1 MSLRNKVIRLAYQ
14 NPSLR
19 KDLLPLLKT
28 SASTSKTI
36 IHEWLGDL
44 LYRENPARYGF
55 ISSDRMYYIR
65 YNDIYE
71 NIKEVDVAYHPNY
84 FSSGGILVAGDTIEG
99 KDFHLDLDVSKET
112 KSSASKKIIQFLKA
126 QKLVR

>member
-28 SASTSKTI
+28 SASKTI

-44 LYRENPARYGF
+44 LYRENPVKYGF

-65 YNDIYE
+65 YSDIYE

-84 FSSGGILVAGDTIEG
+84 FSSGGILVAGLTVEG

-112 KSSASKKIIQFLKA
+112 KSSASQKIIQFLKA
-126 QKLVR
+126 QK